1 MEKEVKAYKLE
12 ANRLFQ
18 EASAFLNQDKDEQ
31 ALKKF
36 RAARDTYTRAV
47 IMLES
52 IAPSPDKQGRLSRD
66 GIFSNGG
73 TPFLP
78 TRQLLGREAGTLLSN
93 QRHRR

>member
-36 RAARDTYTRAV
+36 RAARDTYTLPAGLCLKALRRPRTNKAILTV
-47 IMLES
+47 RHEMEFLIT
-52 IAPSPDKQGRLSRD
+52 AANRFFRRD
-66 GIFSNGG
+66 NF
-73 TPFLP
+73 
-78 TRQLLGREAGTLLSN
+78 
-93 QRHRR
+93 